1 MTTIQG
7 SFEVKATA
15 EPPHDIV
22 EGVAIG
28 RMFFDKKFS
37 GPLTATSRVEM
48 LSARG
53 TIPNSAGY
61 VAIERITGTVD
72 GRSGTF
78 VVLHLGLMNRGAP
91 SLDITVV
98 PDSGTGELAGIR
110 GSMRIDIKEAKH
122 FYTLDYELAG

>member
-22 EGVAIG
+22 DGVALG
-28 RMFFDKKFS
+28 RMFFDKQFS

-53 TIPNSAGY
+53 TVPSSAGY
-61 VAIERITGTVD
+61 VAIERSRGSVE

-78 VVLHLGLMNRGAP
+78 VVLHLGLMNRGTP
-91 SLDITVV
+91 SLDITIV
-98 PDSGTGELAGIR
+98 PDSGTGELVGIR
-110 GSMRIDIKEAKH
+110 GSMRIDIKEGKH
-122 FYTLDYELAG
+122 FYSLDYELAP